1 MNSKKVVLVTGG
13 SSGIGASIC
22 KYLSSKGYVVY
33 GTSRNAKEDQ
43 HNGYY
48 LTKLD
53 VENSTSVKECIQRII
68 NIEGKIDVLINNAG
82 VGIMGA
88 VEDSS
93 ENEILKAFNINVFG
107 LVRTTQEVLP
117 FMRNQKNGLIINIAS
132 IAGHMGLPYR
142 GFYSATKSAVH
153 RITEAMRLEVSSF
166 GIKACIVDPGDFKTN
181 IGDNRVVSDKVK
193 TGKSLYTSE
202 TTRIENLINSEIN
215 KSLDADIIGPF
226 IYKIITCD
234 NPKTYYRIGKFT
246 QKLSVK
252 LRALIGADLFAP
264 ILKSHFKMK

>member
-1 MNSKKVVLVTGG
+1 
-13 SSGIGASIC
+13 
-22 KYLSSKGYVVY
+22 
-33 GTSRNAKEDQ
+33 
-43 HNGYY
+43 
-48 LTKLD
+48 
-53 VENSTSVKECIQRII
+53 
-68 NIEGKIDVLINNAG
+68 
-82 VGIMGA
+82 
-88 VEDSS
+88 
-93 ENEILKAFNINVFG
+93 
-107 LVRTTQEVLP
+107 
-117 FMRNQKNGLIINIAS
+117 MRNQKNGLIINIAS

-193 TGKSLYTSE
+193 TGESVYTSE

-215 KSLDADIIGPF
+215 KSLNADIIGPF